1 METEIVLISST
12 GAIDGGRIL
21 YTLGKIEAASS
32 WHPEG
37 SEPLQKNWRE
47 LILRDLIRNA
57 EDIDANAIISLDYQ
71 NDRPIRNAETG
82 VKLKRI
88 VATGIAVKLSC
99 AA

>member
-1 METEIVLISST
+1 MLVSST

-21 YTLGKIEAASS
+21 YTIGKIEAASS

-37 SEPLQKNWRE
+37 SDPLQKNWRE
-47 LILRDLIRNA
+47 LMLRDLIRNA
-57 EDIDANAIISLDYQ
+57 EDIDADAIIALDYQ
-71 NDRPIRNAETG
+71 NDGAIRNAETG
-82 VKLKRI
+82 GKLKRI